1 MHVGINA
8 HLLSF
13 GTSYRGAG
21 ISRYIRNL
29 LPALRQVE
37 GYDYGVYLGDRDY
50 PPEFAPDEKFRL
62 RFSRLPT
69 SRPAARIIWEQL
81 VAPLALAGDGVQVL
95 HSLGYVQPLLARC
108 RSVVTFHD
116 LSYVLYPESFNTAN
130 RAYLRFFSRW
140 TARRADRLIAV
151 SENTKLDLARL
162 LGIPADKVDVVP
174 HGIEEVFHPFP
185 KAEVE
190 AFRLRKGL
198 PERFLLFLG
207 TIEPRKNLE
216 TLVEAYALLR
226 AAGLPHALVIAGAK
240 GWQFAGVFAKVEQ
253 LGLTGSVL
261 FPGYVPYCEQ
271 PLWYNA
277 ADLFVYP
284 SLYEGFGFPPLEAMA
299 CGAPVVA
306 SRTSSLPEVV
316 GEAGLL
322 CDPQSAEALAETVR
336 RALSEPEL
344 REHLAASGLA
354 RAGLFSWRQAARR
367 TAAVYAKAVYGSSLG
382 RASA

>member
-1 MHVGINA
+1 MHVGLNA

-29 LPALRQVE
+29 LPALRQE
-37 GYDYGVYLGDRDY
+37 GDNTYSVYLGDRDY
-50 PPEFAPDEKFRL
+50 PPEFSPDAHFRL

-69 SRPAARIIWEQL
+69 GNPSVRIIWEQL
-81 VAPLALAGDGVQVL
+81 VAPLVIAAQGVQVL
-95 HSLGYVQPLLARC
+95 HSLGYVQPLAARY

-116 LSYVLYPESFNTAN
+116 LSYVLYPDSFNAAN

-151 SENTKLDLARL
+151 SENTKQDLMRL
-162 LGIPADKVDVVP
+162 LATPADKVDVVP
-174 HGIEEVFHPFP
+174 HGIEEVFRPFP
-185 KAEVE
+185 QEEVE
-190 AFRLRKGL
+190 TFRRQKGL

-226 AAGLPHALVIAGAK
+226 AAGLPHALVIAGAR
-240 GWQFAGVFAKVEQ
+240 GWQFEGVFAKVEQ
-253 LGLTGSVL
+253 LGLSGSVL
-261 FPGYVPYCEQ
+261 FPGYVPYSEQ

-316 GEAGLL
+316 GDAGLL
-322 CDPQSAEALAETVR
+322 CDPHSAEALADAVR
-336 RALSEPEL
+336 RALTEPDL
-344 REHLAASGLA
+344 RQHLAAAGLA
-354 RAGLFSWRQAARR
+354 RAGLFSWRQAAKR
-367 TAAVYAKAVYGSSLG
+367 TAEVYAKAVYGTSLE